1 MADKILLLLKFRNKL
16 IADEIYFFKTN
27 IFNKYL
33 NEKVMKIREEL
44 KEFDYGEDP
53 IFDIK

>member
-1 MADKILLLLKFRNKL
+1 MQNLNIYKKKTL
-16 IADEIYFFKTN
+16 IADEIYFFKSN